1 VLHIDSYVPVS
12 KAKANLLDMV
22 RVLRDSQDTI
32 AITRNG
38 VPEAVLISMEGYE
51 GLMETLEILADS
63 ETMKT
68 FAASFEDAKVGR
80 WVDEAE
86 VSRALQ
92 D

>member
-1 VLHIDSYVPVS
+1 MLHIDSYVPVS

-68 FAASFEDAKVGR
+68 FAASLEDAKAGR